1 MMIRVKICGLTNLE
15 DAMAAAELGA
25 DAVGFVMYSK
35 SPRCVKPAQVKLMI
49 SQLPP
54 YVSTVGVFANQD
66 FREVEETMEVCKF
79 DLVQLQGEESSEFCQ
94 RLGSRVV
101 KAIRVKD
108 VENIKRMTEYS
119 VRAFV
124 LDTFRE
130 DQFGGTGEIF
140 DWNLAVQARRYGR
153 IILAGGLTPENVHE
167 AVTKVQ
173 PYGVDVSSGVE
184 KQLGKKDHAKIEKF
198 IKQAKGQ

>member
-1 MMIRVKICGLTNLE
+1 
-15 DAMAAAELGA
+15 MAAAELGA
-25 DAVGFVMYSK
+25 DAVGFVLYSK

-54 YVSTVGVFANQD
+54 YVTTVGVFANQD
-66 FREVEETMEVCKF
+66 FREVGEMMEACGF
-79 DLVQLQGEESSEFCQ
+79 DLVQLQGDESPEFCQ
-94 RLGSRVV
+94 RFGSRVV
-101 KAIRVKD
+101 KAIRVRD
-108 VENIKRMTEYS
+108 VESIKRMAGYS

-130 DQFGGTGEIF
+130 DQFGGTGEPF
-140 DWNLAVQARRYGR
+140 DWNLGIQARQFGR
-153 IILAGGLTPENVHE
+153 VILAGGLTPENVHK
-167 AVTKVQ
+167 AVEKVQ

-184 KQLGKKDHAKIEKF
+184 KHLGKKDHAKIEKF